1 MFIVLGCM
9 LAGILVGFLLR
20 KKKIRFF
27 QGLIIT
33 LIWLLLFLLGLEIG
47 ANKDVVSQFGK
58 LGLEAFLIATAGTL
72 GSVVMARILWKR
84 IEKKSPT
91 HNNSRKTNENL

>member
-9 LAGILVGFLLR
+9 LAGIIVGFLLR

-47 ANKDVVSQFGK
+47 SNKDVVSQFGR
-58 LGLEAFLIATAGTL
+58 LGLEAFLIASAGTL
-72 GSVVMARILWKR
+72 GSVVMAKVLWKNMQ
-84 IEKKSPT
+84 KK
-91 HNNSRKTNENL
+91 NG